1 MSWHWLVW
9 PETSRASKGYTQ
21 PTLNCCCCMSLCFA
35 MPCHAVPPQENKD
48 AFEIETLEVE
58 LFGPD
63 GRIKDIWM
71 FR

>member
-1 MSWHWLVW
+1 MIDQAVSLDKNAGFTHWR
-9 PETSRASKGYTQ
+9 SRIVNKD
-21 PTLNCCCCMSLCFA
+21 
-35 MPCHAVPPQENKD
+35 NKD

-71 FR
+71 FRDPMDHEIRMLEGR

>member
-1 MSWHWLVW
+1 M
-9 PETSRASKGYTQ
+9 
-21 PTLNCCCCMSLCFA
+21 M
-35 MPCHAVPPQENKD
+35 CHAVLCCAVLLQDNKD